1 MTICVFYN
9 QLYPIKP
16 FYSSLWCIDVIFIL
30 KKTQHSNKNG
40 DNCKKKVLDNIV
52 TFYSLRS
59 ICVHNE
65 RIFFPTKKTSKMT
78 NVNSW
83 NTESNFDGD
92 LFTGLEMT
100 KECTILFISS
110 KSRSA
115 FLFLNLTPSLL
126 SWELPWSRVC
136 KELVITKIS
145 TNSIWIWNL
154 QIHWIRR
161 TGRTMHCQGRY
172 SFSLLFCF
180 VFFFCFFTACSDS
193 PDFCSFIIYTYGLT
207 YTRPSRGKNLWF
219 LTTVLVRY

>member
-1 MTICVFYN
+1 MEIT
-9 QLYPIKP
+9 
-16 FYSSLWCIDVIFIL
+16 
-30 KKTQHSNKNG
+30 T
-40 DNCKKKVLDNIV
+40 KKVLDNIV

-110 KSRSA
+110 KSRRA

-126 SWELPWSRVC
+126 S
-136 KELVITKIS
+136 
-145 TNSIWIWNL
+145 
-154 QIHWIRR
+154 
-161 TGRTMHCQGRY
+161 
-172 SFSLLFCF
+172 
-180 VFFFCFFTACSDS
+180 
-193 PDFCSFIIYTYGLT
+193 
-207 YTRPSRGKNLWF
+207 
-219 LTTVLVRY
+219 